1 MSVVDAWATEYG
13 DMPPWGQGPAP
24 SKLEKEGNAYIR
36 RDFPNIDFW
45 QECSV
50 LPAEQVAAGE
60 QNGRPSSSGTTDLSR
75 SIDTPPQ
82 LTKTPRSDVFCSE
95 HQEGDEHSSSGRR
108 RRAHHDESE
117 V

>member
-1 MSVVDAWATEYG
+1 MQPWETPFASIVEGMSVVDAWATEYG

-60 QNGRPSSSGTTDLSR
+60 QNGRPR
-75 SIDTPPQ
+75 
-82 LTKTPRSDVFCSE
+82 
-95 HQEGDEHSSSGRR
+95 
-108 RRAHHDESE
+108 
-117 V
+117 